1 EQALE
6 RAAEEEGGVVLV
18 SGEAGIG
25 KTTLV
30 DAFAERVRGAGARVL
45 RGSCDALHT
54 PRPLGPFLDV
64 ARAAGGRL
72 RALVVDARPER
83 ERVLAAVLEEL
94 QRGGPPV
101 LVVLED
107 VHWADEATLDAL
119 KFLGRRIRETRAL
132 LTATFRDDELGS
144 THPLRGV
151 LAELPRAVVRRLLL
165 PPLSEAAVAEL
176 ARRAGRAA
184 AGLFALTG
192 GNPFYVTEALA
203 AGGEEVPAS
212 VRDAVF
218 ARAARL
224 GAPARAVLD
233 VVALAPAGLE
243 RW

>member
-1 EQALE
+1 
-6 RAAEEEGGVVLV
+6 
-18 SGEAGIG
+18 
-25 KTTLV
+25 
-30 DAFAERVRGAGARVL
+30 
-45 RGSCDALHT
+45 
-54 PRPLGPFLDV
+54 
-64 ARAAGGRL
+64 
-72 RALVVDARPER
+72 
-83 ERVLAAVLEEL
+83 
-94 QRGGPPV
+94 
-101 LVVLED
+101 
-107 VHWADEATLDAL
+107 
-119 KFLGRRIRETRAL
+119 
-132 LTATFRDDELGS
+132 DDELGS

-203 AGGEEVPAS
+203 AGGGEVPAS

-243 RW
+243 RWLLDEVVAPRPEDVE